1 MSIARQIA
9 ASKKAAKAEAEEQ
22 KQKAAFDNRYIAKTI
37 ARAKKNNSDA
47 FPSDEIEDL
56 TELAYKV
63 VAKNFQLYPE
73 LNDIDDENIK
83 KEIVKLTDQKLPIT
97 TVARNIDFEFYWQK
111 KCLESEEMEDKN
123 IKREQHGNSFK
134 QAYIETHIQTLLENY
149 RPSGNA
155 TEVTREL
162 DAARYEVF
170 CLIITQLQHFN
181 ISLLF
186 QYLPNLS
193 YLTLTYGAKHV
204 GMEYERPLFGMK
216 MSDATTFK
224 DCLRTTTALTYLS
237 LPGNLIDDDLIGIL
251 IKGLMLNKTITQLDL
266 SHNKIGQSGA
276 RKIAK
281 YLLQSQILTHLNL
294 ADNMINYEGSRYLC
308 QALKV
313 NKSLIDLNLK
323 LNRID
328 DKAGQ
333 KMCIDLRMKFSCL
346 ENINLAAN
354 LLGNMFCESL
364 SEYISYNTSIKKL
377 DISSNQIDESNA
389 PTLKGSL
396 DANERIIK
404 FDVKRNGFSAETEEE
419 INEIVTKN
427 FLKSQNIRYNRLGDN
442 VGRVVGTEDEV
453 VGQVSQIHLDLTQ
466 YFICIRHPLKLK
478 CSLQQNQL
486 LQQPNENERK

>member
-1 MSIARQIA
+1 M
-9 ASKKAAKAEAEEQ
+9 
-22 KQKAAFDNRYIAKTI
+22 
-37 ARAKKNNSDA
+37 
-47 FPSDEIEDL
+47 IE
-56 TELAYKV
+56 
-63 VAKNFQLYPE
+63 
-73 LNDIDDENIK
+73 
-83 KEIVKLTDQKLPIT
+83 
-97 TVARNIDFEFYWQK
+97 
-111 KCLESEEMEDKN
+111 
-123 IKREQHGNSFK
+123 
-134 QAYIETHIQTLLENY
+134 
-149 RPSGNA
+149 
-155 TEVTREL
+155 EL

-170 CLIITQLQHFN
+170 CLIITQLQHFKIN
-181 ISLLF
+181 LLF

-294 ADNMINYEGSRYLC
+294 GDNMINYEGSRYLC

-313 NKSLIDLNLK
+313 NKSLIVLSLK

-333 KMCIDLRMKFSCL
+333 KMCIDLRVKESKL
-346 ENINLAAN
+346 EEINLAAN

-364 SEYISYNTSIKKL
+364 SEYISYNSSIKKL

-396 DANERIIK
+396 VANERII
-404 FDVKRNGFSAETEEE
+404 
-419 INEIVTKN
+419 
-427 FLKSQNIRYNRLGDN
+427 
-442 VGRVVGTEDEV
+442 
-453 VGQVSQIHLDLTQ
+453 
-466 YFICIRHPLKLK
+466 
-478 CSLQQNQL
+478 
-486 LQQPNENERK
+486 